1 MAEFTI
7 SARRHLLFH
16 SESPLLTSRGLKIL
30 ACPGAI
36 ETGQNKVDHFAFF
49 FLSSIF
55 LGLLERLDD
64 VIVLKRLPNCRCLS
78 VNVFR
83 YNKLLRYIQNV
94 LINYQPTL
102 FSYPTFFV
110 LKPLLTFCVDA
121 TLRLLCGNTIRLT
134 ICSFYKR
141 NWWLFHLFFFNLY
154 DFFF

>member
-1 MAEFTI
+1 VAEFTI

-94 LINYQPTL
+94 
-102 FSYPTFFV
+102 
-110 LKPLLTFCVDA
+110 FCVDA

-134 ICSFYKR
+134 IWRFYKR
-141 NWWLFHLFFFNLY
+141 NWGLGHLFFFNLY